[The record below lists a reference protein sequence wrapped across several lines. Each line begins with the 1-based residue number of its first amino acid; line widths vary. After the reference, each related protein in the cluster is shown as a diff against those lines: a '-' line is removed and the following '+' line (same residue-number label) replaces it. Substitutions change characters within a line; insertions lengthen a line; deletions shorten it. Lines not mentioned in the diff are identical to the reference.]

1 MPIRYKI
8 DVLKEL
14 KEKGYSSYSLR
25 VNKTLSESTLQKLR
39 TGDTKITLENVETLC
54 RLLQCDVGDILEYK
68 ETNI

>member
-1 MPIRYKI
+1 MPIRYKT

-68 ETNI
+68 ETSI